1 MTKRVKI
8 DLAAWPEVRVMLAEV
23 VKAREEAKLTQTQA
37 AKILGTGQ
45 SYIAALEGGF
55 TNPSFQLLA
64 QLARAYKVPMTRFVP
79 DKVYNKSPSAPRGR
93 TPTPKADSQAEGG
106 DKE

>member
-1 MTKRVKI
+1 MAPR
-8 DLAAWPEVRVMLAEV
+8 
-23 VKAREEAKLTQTQA
+23 
-37 AKILGTGQ
+37 
-45 SYIAALEGGF
+45 
-55 TNPSFQLLA
+55 QLLA